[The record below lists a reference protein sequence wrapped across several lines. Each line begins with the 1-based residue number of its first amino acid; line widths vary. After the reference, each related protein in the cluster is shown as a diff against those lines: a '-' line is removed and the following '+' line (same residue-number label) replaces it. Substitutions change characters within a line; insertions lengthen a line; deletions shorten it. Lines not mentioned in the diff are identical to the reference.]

1 LGFIVEATRRLMEM
15 PTRRPRSGE
24 APLLKTRAL
33 YHRATIAMN
42 GDCIAPPFAGHAT
55 SQQWCGNLVY

>member
-1 LGFIVEATRRLMEM
+1 MEM